1 MTVHLSLA
9 PAPGVPHTRV
19 ISGPNPKL
27 AMLRALDLRATDIA
41 ARAWTS
47 IKTLGDLIARTPGW
61 VGHAVLGILSTPAG
75 YATTIN
81 TITLSIRAAYRI
93 IDRGICLVGRLAA
106 ASTGAAAGSISTI
119 APTLG
124 HTLICLHAD
133 TVDAVNSAYE
143 NLNARIHRFGEA
155 LQDLADTALVRST
168 ATRTAA
174 LASALIVVNIITR
187 GIITTRIFDLAP
199 GMAGVVAAATSPWWL
214 LLATGT
220 VTVTAAAWAARTHL
234 THAGAGLPED
244 LDLIVNIEADG
255 SITVTGI
262 PSSLPRSTADQIAQ
276 QAITSAL
283 AKQPTGSPR
292 RRLKAPSH

>member
-9 PAPGVPHTRV
+9 PAPGGTHTRV

-27 AMLRALDLRATDIA
+27 AMLRALALRATDIA
-41 ARAWTS
+41 ARAWTG
-47 IKTLGDLIARTPGW
+47 IKTLGGLIARTPGW
-61 VGHAVLGILSTPAG
+61 VGHAVLGVLSTPAG

-93 IDRGICLVGRLAA
+93 IHRGICLVGRLAA
-106 ASTGAAAGSISTI
+106 AATGAAAGSISTI
-119 APTLG
+119 APTVG

-133 TVDAVNSAYE
+133 TVDAVNAAHE

-168 ATRTAA
+168 ATRAAA

-187 GIITTRIFDLAP
+187 GIITSRLLDLAP
-199 GMAGVVAAATSPWWL
+199 AMAGVVAAATSPWWL

-220 VTVTAAAWAARTHL
+220 VTVAAAAWAARTHV
-234 THAGAGLPED
+234 THASAGLPED
-244 LDLIVNIEADG
+244 LDLTVNIEPDG

-262 PSSLPRSTADQIAQ
+262 PSNLPRSTADRIAQ
-276 QAITSAL
+276 QAIASAL
-283 AKQPTGSPR
+283 GKQSIGLLQPR
-292 RRLKAPSH
+292 SKTPSR